1 MVLNFCDYHMHIY
14 GVHCTVDYMDSKKG
28 KTSFLWPG
36 WMEWINGK
44 ELFGPLHSSAHT
56 WCQKHQVVED
66 CKAAAGQWSSCW
78 GGVSGMSWAGEDAVS
93 TQALCCII
101 IVSSLLWGGQ
111 YLTGANTTTQKGT
124 LPKIMVGEYNKV
136 GSVFIGGYFRH
147 RMVTFQQ
154 GKEYSTFTATSTSAT
169 TITH

>member
-1 MVLNFCDYHMHIY
+1 
-14 GVHCTVDYMDSKKG
+14 
-28 KTSFLWPG
+28 
-36 WMEWINGK
+36 
-44 ELFGPLHSSAHT
+44 
-56 WCQKHQVVED
+56 
-66 CKAAAGQWSSCW
+66 
-78 GGVSGMSWAGEDAVS
+78 MSWAGGDAVS

-147 RMVTFQQ
+147 RMVTFQLLAKRPKSIVLPLLQ
-154 GKEYSTFTATSTSAT
+154 LLALAPLLLPINTCATCGQWELSDWDSESPWCGRGKNLYMNDDDDNFKCTRNYPEIFDSFSYKKRRFM
-169 TITH
+169 H